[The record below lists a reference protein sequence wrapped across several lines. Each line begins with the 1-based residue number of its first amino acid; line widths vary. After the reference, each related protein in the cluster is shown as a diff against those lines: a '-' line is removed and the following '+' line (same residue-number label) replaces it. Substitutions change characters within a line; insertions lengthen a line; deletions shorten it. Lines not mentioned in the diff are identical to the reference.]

1 MRAIFSKFLLAHSFL
16 VSAFLWSCE
25 ESKTVRSTVEPAPTA
40 AATKSADKKPDA
52 DAGNKTTTNAPVTNA
67 PVTNAPVTNAPV
79 TNTPKVTNGSVSNTI
94 ETPKNATT
102 VEQNIGLMK
111 FKLECDQK
119 IPNGCMR
126 LAREEFITGDFKSSY
141 SSYVAGCALDF
152 QKKDSCSA
160 KGSYKGD
167 AYGCYM
173 AAQVAIKQLKLK
185 QEPKLLLDCAC
196 LKEYTP
202 ACKEIASL
210 NAK

>member
-1 MRAIFSKFLLAHSFL
+1 M
-16 VSAFLWSCE
+16 
-25 ESKTVRSTVEPAPTA
+25 
-40 AATKSADKKPDA
+40 
-52 DAGNKTTTNAPVTNA
+52 TNTPVTNT
-67 PVTNAPVTNAPV
+67 PVTNTPVTNTPVTNSPV
-79 TNTPKVTNGSVSNTI
+79 TNTPKVTNGGVSNTI
-94 ETPKNATT
+94 ESAKNTNTA
-102 VEQNIGLMK
+102 EQEIGLLK

-196 LKEYTP
+196 RKEYTP

-210 NAK
+210 NSK